1 MLNFVTVI
9 EDIIFF
15 SACATSP
22 PKKFISKNK
31 RLHKKQKHIFGNKL
45 SVQPQKSTKSD
56 RTKVLAH
63 IIIFTLSVQPHL
75 YAKIQQSYV
84 PRKRP
89 HTSGRTHFEKNIIC
103 ANKKI

>member
-63 IIIFTLSVQPHL
+63 IIIFSLSVQPHL
-75 YAKIQQSYV
+75 YAKIQQSSV
-84 PRKRP
+84 PRKRSN
-89 HTSGRTHFEKNIIC
+89 TSGRTHFEKNIIC